1 MQNKEFATRLGLEI
15 EAVYHVT
22 MKSILLLHLIIS
34 SFSFAGLPNASAP
47 SDANEIVKKADEAR
61 YPSGQFSFFVKVT
74 DTDDSNQNE
83 TVYLVHTKDSDN
95 SLVETKSPERMRGRK
110 LLMKKRDLWMFLPNL
125 KKPTRVGFE
134 QRLTGEV
141 SNGDLA
147 RTNFAEDYD
156 AKLVG
161 EEKVD
166 SHNCYKLLLSA
177 NHKETTY
184 RQIVYWVDKS
194 SFFPVQVKFYAL
206 SGKLLKTGKYS
217 GVKTVLDKSRVT
229 QLIITDAL
237 HKTRQSTL
245 NYFNFRKA
253 NYDDTFFSKE
263 SLSD

>member
-1 MQNKEFATRLGLEI
+1 MNLTLIVQPFILILI
-15 EAVYHVT
+15 LAVT
-22 MKSILLLHLIIS
+22 PLL
-34 SFSFAGLPNASAP
+34 ASNPTP
-47 SDANEIVKKADEAR
+47 SANEIVKRADEAR

-74 DTDDSNQNE
+74 DTDDNSSRNE

-110 LLMKKRDLWMFLPNL
+110 LLMKKRDLWMFLPTL

-156 AKLVG
+156 AKLIG

-166 SHNCYKLLLSA
+166 NHPCYKLLLSA

-184 RQIVYWVDKS
+184 RRIVYWVDKS
-194 SFFPVQVKFYAL
+194 SFFPIQVKFYAL

-217 GVKTVLDKSRVT
+217 GVQQVLEKNRVT

-237 HKTRQSTL
+237 HQARQSTL

-253 NYDDTFFSKE
+253 SYEDTFFSKE